1 MNNKVCDYCKSNL
14 NVKPEDKINLK
25 RWHILYYYCSHCD
38 KITKIKL
45 YPSSEDLGI
54 IKNNRY

>member
-54 IKNNRY
+54 IKN